1 MALQTQILEW
11 AKKQKAFRVSGV
23 LSFLKNAYSRQYIH
37 RILKGLVKSGDIVR
51 FGMTTNGTFYAHK
64 NKMWFS
70 EKIFRKTYINKGLQE
85 HLVWEEIQRNCHF
98 LAELKEN
105 VLNIATYAFS
115 EMFNN
120 AIEHSGSDK
129 IRVTVKEL
137 SDAISITVEDYG
149 VGVFKNVM
157 KKAKLKNELE
167 AMQELLKGKMT
178 TDPKAHSGE
187 GIFFTSKACDLYL
200 LRSFAY
206 DMRVDNEIKD
216 VFFGKMGGR
225 IRGTV
230 VFMTIK
236 KGKKESLNDFFV
248 KYYSDPADIDFDKT
262 EILVKLYAMGTVY
275 ISRSQ
280 ARRILSRLEKFKKVI
295 LDFDKVPVVG
305 QAFVDEIFRVYKQA
319 HPEVLIVPVNMNEA
333 VEFMVKRGMK

>member
-11 AKKQKAFRVSGV
+11 SKTQKPFSTLDV

-37 RILKGLVKSGDIVR
+37 RILKALVKSGDL
-51 FGMTTNGTFYAHK
+51 FSSGQTKATLYAHFS
-64 NKMWFS
+64 KMHFLD
-70 EKIFRKTYINKGLQE
+70 KVFRKTYVNKGLQE
-85 HLVWEEIQRNCHF
+85 HLVWEEIEHNCRF

-105 VLNIATYAFS
+105 VLNIVTYAFS

-120 AIEHSGSDK
+120 AIEHSQSGK
-129 IRVTVKEL
+129 IQVTIENL
-137 SDAISITVEDYG
+137 PTVIFINIRDYG

-157 KKAKLKNELE
+157 KKAKLKSPPE

-206 DMRVDNEIKD
+206 EMRVDNEIKD
-216 VFFGKMGGR
+216 VFFGKMDDR
-225 IRGTV
+225 VEGTV

-236 KGKKESLNDFFV
+236 KGKKESLNDFFM
-248 KYYSDPADIDFDKT
+248 KYYSDPADLDFDKT

-305 QAFVDEIFRVYKQA
+305 QAFVDEIFRVYKLK
-319 HPEVLIVPVNMNEA
+319 HPEVSIVPVNMNEA